1 MKAKQ
6 GLTAEEIAKLRK
18 LDIDKQPGFVSAE
31 AVLSQQVGKKGSAE
45 RDDFDAKAKAWFYG
59 ELLRERRKELGLTQ
73 KELAGRVGRERTYI
87 NRIEKGETDLQLS
100 SFLRITEALDVKL
113 RLEVSSSI

>member
-1 MKAKQ
+1 MKSKRNKR
-6 GLTAEEIAKLRK
+6 LTENEIIKLRK
-18 LDIDKQPGFVSAE
+18 VDISKQAGFVSAE
-31 AVLSQQVGKKGSAE
+31 SVLSQQVGKKGSTK

-73 KELAGRVGRERTYI
+73 KELAGKVGRERTYI

-100 SFLRITEALDVKL
+100 SFLRIIEALNVKL
-113 RLEVSSSI
+113 RLEVSC